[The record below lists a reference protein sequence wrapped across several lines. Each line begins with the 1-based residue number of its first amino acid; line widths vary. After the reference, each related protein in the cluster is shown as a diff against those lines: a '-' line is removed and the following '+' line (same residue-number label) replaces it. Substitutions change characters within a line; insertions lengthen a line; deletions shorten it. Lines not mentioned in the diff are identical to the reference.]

1 MLDAKPLD
9 ALEAI
14 VRAGSFELAAQWLC
28 ITPSA
33 VSQRIRQLEEQLG
46 QTVLVRSQPVRPTP
60 AGKRLLRHVR
70 QLQLLE
76 AELRHDLAGDVPDAF
91 TTLAV
96 AVNADSLETWFPEAI
111 ADCVAQENL
120 LLQLIVDDQDY
131 THALLKNGDV
141 IGCVTTQAQALTGC
155 QSVCLGRMP
164 YVCVATP
171 AFARR
176 YFAHGVS
183 AETLRAAPAIL
194 FNLKDSLH
202 LNFMADYGL
211 ALNDFPYFTVPAV
224 HALLNVVLAGLGY
237 GLTPRLQVADLLASG
252 RLVDVLAGAPGPALT
267 LYWHSWALQSPK
279 LARFGAAVQ
288 AGAALAMP
296 SGR

>member
-33 VSQRIRQLEEQLG
+33 VSQRIRQLEEHLG

-76 AELRHDLAGDVPDAF
+76 AELRHDLAGDAPDAF
-91 TTLAV
+91 TALAV

-211 ALNDFPYFTVPAV
+211 ALNDFPHFTVPAV

-288 AGAALAMP
+288 AGAAQAMP
-296 SGR
+296 PAP

>member
-176 YFAHGVS
+176 YFADGVS

-202 LNFMADYGL
+202 LNFTADYGL

-288 AGAALAMP
+288 AGAAQAMP
-296 SGR
+296 PAL

>member
-1 MLDAKPLD
+1 MS
-9 ALEAI
+9 I
-14 VRAGSFELAAQWLC
+14 
-28 ITPSA
+28 
-33 VSQRIRQLEEQLG
+33 
-46 QTVLVRSQPVRPTP
+46 
-60 AGKRLLRHVR
+60 
-70 QLQLLE
+70 
-76 AELRHDLAGDVPDAF
+76 
-91 TTLAV
+91 
-96 AVNADSLETWFPEAI
+96 AVNADSLDTWFIDAV
-111 ADCVAQENL
+111 ADCAAQEQL
-120 LLQLIVDDQDY
+120 LLQLTVDDQDY

-176 YFAHGVS
+176 YFADGVS
-183 AETLRAAPAIL
+183 AEALRAAPAIL

-288 AGAALAMP
+288 AGAAQAMP
-296 SGR
+296 PAL

>member
-183 AETLRAAPAIL
+183 AEALRAAPAIL

-288 AGAALAMP
+288 AGAAQAMP
-296 SGR
+296 PAL

>member
-33 VSQRIRQLEEQLG
+33 VSQRIRQLEEHLG

-176 YFAHGVS
+176 YFADGVS

-202 LNFMADYGL
+202 LNFTADYGL

-288 AGAALAMP
+288 AGAAQAMP
-296 SGR
+296 PAL

>member
-1 MLDAKPLD
+1 M
-9 ALEAI
+9 
-14 VRAGSFELAAQWLC
+14 
-28 ITPSA
+28 
-33 VSQRIRQLEEQLG
+33 
-46 QTVLVRSQPVRPTP
+46 
-60 AGKRLLRHVR
+60 
-70 QLQLLE
+70 
-76 AELRHDLAGDVPDAF
+76 
-91 TTLAV
+91 
-96 AVNADSLETWFPEAI
+96 
-111 ADCVAQENL
+111 
-120 LLQLIVDDQDY
+120 
-131 THALLKNGDV
+131 

-164 YVCVATP
+164 LCGAVATP

-267 LYWHSWALQSPK
+267 LYWHSWALQSP
-279 LARFGAAVQ
+279 
-288 AGAALAMP
+288 AGALWRGGA
-296 SGR
+296 GRRGGAGCHLHYEAWSPRCDASAAGSCASKPAQLT

>member
-33 VSQRIRQLEEQLG
+33 VSQRIRQLEEHLG

-96 AVNADSLETWFPEAI
+96 AVNAVSLETWFPEAI

-164 YVCVATP
+164 YVCVATQSAIASGNQVSSETALTATASVVKASGTSP
-171 AFARR
+171 ARSWRNSASSNCNWRTWRSRRLPAGVGRTGWLRTSTVCPRCSSSWRMRCDTADGVMHSHCAASSKLPARTM
-176 YFAHGVS
+176 ASS
-183 AETLRAAPAIL
+183 ASR
-194 FNLKDSLH
+194 
-202 LNFMADYGL
+202 GL
-211 ALNDFPYFTVPAV
+211 ASSMIKFF
-224 HALLNVVLAGLGY
+224 
-237 GLTPRLQVADLLASG
+237 
-252 RLVDVLAGAPGPALT
+252 
-267 LYWHSWALQSPK
+267 
-279 LARFGAAVQ
+279 
-288 AGAALAMP
+288 
-296 SGR
+296 

>member
-76 AELRHDLAGDVPDAF
+76 AELRHDLAGDVPNAF

-183 AETLRAAPAIL
+183 AEALRAAPAIL

-288 AGAALAMP
+288 AGAALAML

>member
-14 VRAGSFELAAQWLC
+14 VRTGSFELAAQWLC

-46 QTVLVRSQPVRPTP
+46 QTVLIRSQPVRPTP

-76 AELRHDLAGDVPDAF
+76 AELRHDLAGDVPGEF
-91 TTLAV
+91 TELAV
-96 AVNADSLETWFPEAI
+96 AVNADSLETWFPDAI
-111 ADCVAQENL
+111 AVCAAEEKL
-120 LLQLIVDDQDY
+120 LLQLIVDDQDH

-141 IGCVTTQAQALTGC
+141 IGCITSQPQALTGC

-171 AFARR
+171 GFAGD
-176 YFAHGVS
+176 YFAHGVTP
-183 AETLRAAPAIL
+183 AALRAAPAIL

-237 GLTPRLQVADLLASG
+237 GLTPRLQVADLLADG
-252 RLVDVLAGAPGPALT
+252 KLVDVLAGAPGPAIT
-267 LYWHSWALQSPK
+267 LYWHSWALQSPR

-288 AGAALAMP
+288 EGATRWLEVN
-296 SGR
+296 

>member
-176 YFAHGVS
+176 YFADGVS

-288 AGAALAMP
+288 AGAAQAMP
-296 SGR
+296 PAL

>member
-33 VSQRIRQLEEQLG
+33 VSQRIRQLEEHLG

-176 YFAHGVS
+176 YFADGVS

-202 LNFMADYGL
+202 LNFTADYGL
-211 ALNDFPYFTVPAV
+211 ALNDFPHFTVPAV

-288 AGAALAMP
+288 AGAAQAMP
-296 SGR
+296 PAL

>member
-176 YFAHGVS
+176 YFADGVS
-183 AETLRAAPAIL
+183 AEALRAAPAIL

-211 ALNDFPYFTVPAV
+211 TLNDFPYFTVPAV

-288 AGAALAMP
+288 AGAAQAMP
-296 SGR
+296 PAL